1 MRVYLDYN
9 ATTPTFPEVWE
20 RVNGLR
26 QEFLGNPSSVHE
38 EGRKARR
45 YVEEAR
51 RQVAELVGA
60 RPSEVIFT
68 SGGTEA
74 NAAALW
80 GLALELGGPAGVR
93 FYLSAGEHPSVFS
106 AAESLGRLGGK
117 VVVLP
122 LDREGLVK
130 LENLTEIKPPAVVAV
145 QLANHETGTLQ
156 NIAEI
161 SRQLAGPKIRFH
173 CDAVQAVGKVAISFS
188 ELRVDTLALSG
199 HKLGGFPGAGALVVK
214 GGKPLPPLIPG
225 EQERG
230 SRGGTEP
237 LVALCALGW
246 ACQLL
251 EGRLGGWKEVAQL
264 RDALEQSLLTRGLAE
279 RIFGQNALR
288 VPNTTCL
295 ALPPPLTGPV
305 AVAALDLKGIAVSSG
320 PACSAGASQES
331 RVVKAMGFTEQ
342 AARTLRV
349 SLGLATTSQEV
360 AFFLEALERLVS
372 GRSARL

>member
-20 RVNGLR
+20 KVTLLR
-26 QEFLGNPSSVHE
+26 QEVFGNPSSLHE
-38 EGRKARR
+38 EGRKAKR
-45 YVEEAR
+45 YLEQAR
-51 RQVAELVGA
+51 MQVAELVGA
-60 RPSEVIFT
+60 LPSEVIFT

-80 GLALELGGPAGVR
+80 GLALELGGPAGVHL
-93 FYLSAGEHPSVFS
+93 YLSAGEHPSVFG
-106 AAESLGRLGGK
+106 AAESLGRLGAK
-117 VVVLP
+117 LVLLP
-122 LDREGLVK
+122 LDREGQVELPDLNKVR
-130 LENLTEIKPPAVVAV
+130 PPAVVAV
-145 QLANHETGTLQ
+145 QLANHETGVLQ
-156 NIAEI
+156 NVAEMA
-161 SRQLAGPKIRFH
+161 RQLAGSKIRFH
-173 CDAVQAVGKVAISFS
+173 CDAVQGVGKVTFSFS
-188 ELRVDTLALSG
+188 ELGVDTLSLSG
-199 HKLGGFPGAGALVVK
+199 HKLGGFPGAGALVVR
-214 GGKPLPPLIPG
+214 GGKVLPPLITG

-237 LVALCALGW
+237 LVAICSLGW
-246 ACQLL
+246 ACELL
-251 EGRLGGWKEVAQL
+251 RERFGRWEEVAKL
-264 RDALEQSLLTRGLAE
+264 RSWLEESLLTRGLAE
-279 RIFGQNALR
+279 RIFGQNAPR

-295 ALPPPLTGPV
+295 ALPPPFTGSV

-349 SLGLATTSQEV
+349 SLGLATTVQGLE
-360 AFFLEALERLVS
+360 FFLKALERLVS